1 MGSEKPGR
9 RRQAGL
15 LPEPALAPPGGE
27 SLHLHP
33 RAPSSRAEARVIPGA
48 PSRLP
53 LLSRST
59 EPPHLQQRSA
69 SPIPPLRRFHTRGSW
84 AARVLQGPRG
94 PIRNQGLPA
103 FGPLGC
109 APWQAGHM
117 SFDVCDGYFTTAS
130 GQEAQGA
137 PLLTSTL
144 SCFLHFKCWECRE
157 QPDQGA
163 SASAQLCC
171 LFTDEETEDWA
182 DHTGH
187 LQWGASLPSV
197 KAPTREGVRRRQ
209 PRGGAGVRNLM
220 SLIIFQ

>member
-1 MGSEKPGR
+1 
-9 RRQAGL
+9 
-15 LPEPALAPPGGE
+15 
-27 SLHLHP
+27 
-33 RAPSSRAEARVIPGA
+33 
-48 PSRLP
+48 
-53 LLSRST
+53 
-59 EPPHLQQRSA
+59 
-69 SPIPPLRRFHTRGSW
+69 
-84 AARVLQGPRG
+84 
-94 PIRNQGLPA
+94 
-103 FGPLGC
+103 
-109 APWQAGHM
+109 M

-137 PLLTSTL
+137 PLLTITL

-209 PRGGAGVRNLM
+209 PRGGAGVR
-220 SLIIFQ
+220 